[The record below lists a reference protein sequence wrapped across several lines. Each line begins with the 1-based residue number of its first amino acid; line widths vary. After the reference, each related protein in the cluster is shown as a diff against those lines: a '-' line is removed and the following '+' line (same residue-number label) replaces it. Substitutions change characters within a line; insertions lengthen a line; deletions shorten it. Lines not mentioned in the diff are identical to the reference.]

1 MEKKYERYW
10 ELIVAIINKE
20 ATTAEE
26 EIINRWLQESPEHQQ
41 FYHQTEQIIRSTEN
55 QTAVPS
61 FDANAG
67 WTKFTQTIEDKKQYR
82 ITRHRLLTI
91 SVAAIIVLLIS
102 LTFFLKQELPSEIQ
116 PGTQKAIL
124 VLDNG
129 TSINIGN
136 EPIKISTANI
146 NIRNDSI
153 SGLSFDVPENKRKEV
168 TTYSKLIIPR
178 GGEYKLTLA
187 DGTEVWLNSESEIR
201 FPSNFRENFREVEFS
216 GEAYFKVAHNPDK
229 PFYVKTSG
237 MNVKVY
243 GTEFNIH
250 AYPDEDIAATTLVKG
265 KVAVI
270 PQDNRSSETLIAPSQ
285 QLSFSRAR
293 KSIDI
298 KTVDVSLYT
307 SWKEG
312 IYSFEDE
319 PLEAIFNYLRRWY
332 MFDIVYKDET
342 LRQLRF
348 TGEFQKDKPIEYGLQ
363 LIRLTCEVNFRIQ
376 GNQILVTH

>member
-1 MEKKYERYW
+1 MEKKYEKYW
-10 ELIVAIINKE
+10 ELIVAVINKE
-20 ATTAEE
+20 ATKTEE
-26 EIINRWLQESPEHQQ
+26 EIINRWRQESPEHQQ
-41 FYHQTEQIIRSTEN
+41 FYNQTEQIIRSTEN

-61 FDANAG
+61 FNENAG
-67 WTKFTQTIEDKKQYR
+67 WTKFTHTLAARKRHR
-82 ITRHRLLTI
+82 ITRRFLF
-91 SVAAIIVLLIS
+91 SASAAAVILLIS
-102 LTFFLKQELPSEIQ
+102 TTLFLKQESPSEIH
-116 PGTQKAIL
+116 PGSQKAIL

-136 EPIKISTANI
+136 DPLRISTTNI
-146 NIRNDSI
+146 DIRNDSV
-153 SGLSFDVPENKRKEV
+153 SGLSFDVPENKKQEV
-168 TTYSKLIIPR
+168 VTYSKLIIPQ

-201 FPSNFRENFREVEFS
+201 FPSHFGENYREVEFT

-237 MNVKVY
+237 MKVKVY

-250 AYPDEDIAATTLVKG
+250 AYPDEDIAATTLVEG

-270 PQDNRSSETLIAPSQ
+270 PQDNHSSETLIEPSQ
-285 QLSFSRAR
+285 QLSFSRTR
-293 KSIDI
+293 KSMDI

-319 PLEAIFNYLRRWY
+319 SLEAIFNYLRRWY
-332 MFDIVYKDET
+332 MFEIVYKEET

-376 GNQILVTH
+376 GNRILVTR